1 MTVFGLRL
9 QDMTFGKNRTA
20 GVPGVWELTHSL
32 SMLPALVDLYG
43 ESRFGRKGCGVAA
56 LMLRGHPDGVSM
68 EWPKGQSVDIDGWLR
83 GIGLEHY
90 AQTFHDNGIDLDVL
104 PDLADSDLVKMGILL
119 GHRRKLLRA
128 ITEFEA
134 KRASDVAA
142 IASRGR
148 LDTAERRQL
157 TIMFCDLVGSTPLS
171 TRLDPE
177 DMREVVGAYHRCC
190 ADLITRAGG
199 FVARYMGDGVL
210 AYFGYPQAHEHEAE
224 RAIRA
229 GLSLVEAVPR
239 LETPAGAP
247 LQVRVGIATGLVI
260 VGDLIGFGAAQEQT
274 VIGETPN
281 LAARLQTL
289 ADPGAV
295 VISSSTQKLTGGLF
309 DYRGLGTVALRGFD
323 QPLPVW
329 QVLGVSA
336 AESRFEAL
344 RASSTPLVDRHA
356 ETDRLLQGWE
366 RARRGERSVVLLSG
380 EAGLGKS
387 RIAQAII
394 DRLASEP
401 HTLVRQFCSPYH
413 QDTALYPLSS
423 QLERS
428 AGFRR
433 DDTDEQRLTKLET
446 VLVRGADDLSEVL
459 PVLASLLSVPTGSRY
474 PALDLAPQKRRERT
488 LEVVWGLLQRL
499 AARRPVVLLFEDA
512 HWSDPTS
519 LEFLERII
527 DRSSSLPLLVIV
539 TARPDF
545 TPPWLN
551 RAHVAVVA
559 LDHLPREYSA
569 ELIAHTA
576 GRKELPREIAEEITD
591 RTDGVPLFI
600 EELTKAVVESG
611 VLVETGDRYV
621 ARGPVTQLAIP
632 TSLQESLLARL
643 GRLASTN
650 NVAQIAA
657 ALGRQF
663 SHDLISAVAEMP
675 PQQLDDAL
683 SQLVDAELIFRR
695 GTPPDADYI
704 FKHALVQDTA
714 YGTMLRSRRH
724 QVHARIAMTLEEQFP
739 DIVVAQPGQL
749 ARHCAEAGLGEKA
762 VVYWLKAGQQAL
774 SRSASIEA
782 AAQLRKG
789 LDALQGLP
797 DDQHRRQHELDLQLA
812 LGLALMAMKGYA
824 APEVGETL
832 ARARILAEQIDRP
845 QYLWPVF
852 LGQSS
857 FHRVRG
863 EHAQALALAEQLE
876 AIGRERNDVTAQLV
890 GRWANGRTRLFL
902 GDLVEARQ
910 LLERCEG
917 LADPAHRGGASSAD
931 PYAMMLAY
939 LAWTL
944 AILGHLDQAQA
955 RLNEALSEARQR
967 KHAHTLADVLLSAGT
982 IDGMTG
988 AAETLRHAD
997 ELLVLSSER
1006 GLPLNLAWANVYRG
1020 ISLAKTGQA
1029 PEGVSLIAQGLAGVR
1044 ATGAVTGIPTLLVF
1058 LADAYGRLGQPVDGL
1073 NCLPEAAEI
1082 IAKTGERCNEA
1093 ELHRL
1098 RGVLL
1103 DAVGDHSPAEQSYRQ
1118 AIAVAKRQSAK
1129 LFELRA
1135 SIGLARL
1142 WDRQG
1147 RRADAHAL
1155 LAGVYGWFTEGF
1167 AAPDLQEARSLID
1180 ALSRD
1185 AR

>member
-1 MTVFGLRL
+1 M
-9 QDMTFGKNRTA
+9 
-20 GVPGVWELTHSL
+20 SL
-32 SMLPALVDLYG
+32 
-43 ESRFGRKGCGVAA
+43 
-56 LMLRGHPDGVSM
+56 
-68 EWPKGQSVDIDGWLR
+68 DIDGWLR
-83 GIGLEHY
+83 GIGLEQY
-90 AQTFHDNGIDLDVL
+90 AQTFRDNGIELGVL
-104 PDLADSDLVKMGILL
+104 PDLTDNDLVKLGLLL

-128 ITEFEA
+128 VTELEA
-134 KRASDVAA
+134 VRASDVAA
-142 IASRGR
+142 AASRGR

-190 ADLITRAGG
+190 ADLIARAGG
-199 FVARYMGDGVL
+199 YVARYMGDGVL

-224 RAIRA
+224 RAVRT
-229 GLSLVEAVPR
+229 GLSLVEAVPK
-239 LETPAGAP
+239 LKTPAGAP
-247 LQVRVGIATGLVI
+247 LQVRVGIATGLVV
-260 VGDLIGFGAAQEQT
+260 VGDLIGFGASQEQT
-274 VIGETPN
+274 VVGETPN

-289 ADPGAV
+289 AEPGAV
-295 VISSSTQKLTGGLF
+295 VISSGTQKLTGGLF
-309 DYRGLGTVALRGFD
+309 DYRGLGSVALKGFD
-323 QPLPVW
+323 QPVPVW
-329 QVLGVSA
+329 QVLGISA

-356 ETDRLLQGWE
+356 ETGLLLRGWE
-366 RARRGERSVVLLSG
+366 EAKRGQGSVILLSG
-380 EAGLGKS
+380 EAGIGKS

-394 DRLASEP
+394 DGLSAEP

-413 QDTALYPLSS
+413 QDTALHPLIA
-423 QLERS
+423 QLERA

-446 VLVRGADDLSEVL
+446 ILARGADDLGEVV
-459 PVLASLLSVPTGSRY
+459 PVLASLLSVPTGQRY
-474 PALDLAPQKRRERT
+474 PALDMAPQRRREKT
-488 LEVVWGLLQRL
+488 LEIVLALLERL
-499 AARRPVVLLFEDA
+499 AGRRPVVLLFEDA
-512 HWSDPTS
+512 HWADPTS
-519 LEFLERII
+519 LEFFERIV
-527 DRSSSLPLLVIV
+527 DRSASLPLLVVV
-539 TARPDF
+539 TARPEF
-545 TPPWLN
+545 LPPWLD
-551 RAHVAVVA
+551 RPQVAMIA
-559 LDHLPREYSA
+559 LLHLPREYSA
-569 ELIAHTA
+569 ELIANTA
-576 GRKELPREIAEEITD
+576 GRKELPQEIAKEISD

-611 VLVETGDRYV
+611 ALVEAGDRYV
-621 ARGPVTQLAIP
+621 ATGPVTQLAIP

-643 GRLASTN
+643 GRLAPTN

-663 SHDLISAVAEMP
+663 SHDLISAVAAM
-675 PQQLDDAL
+675 PQQQLEDAL
-683 SQLVDAELIFRR
+683 AQLVDAELIFRR
-695 GTPPDADYI
+695 GAPPDVDYI

-724 QVHARIAMTLEEQFP
+724 QVHASIVTTLEAQFP

-749 ARHCAEAGLGEKA
+749 ARHCAEAGLVEKA
-762 VVYWLKAGQQAL
+762 VAYWLKAGQQAL
-774 SRSASIEA
+774 ARSASIEA

-789 LDALQGLP
+789 LDALAGLP
-797 DDQHRRQHELDLQLA
+797 DDPKRRQQELDLQLA

-832 ARARILAEQIDRP
+832 ARARVLAEQIDRS

-876 AIGRERNDVTAQLV
+876 AIGKERNDVAAELV

-902 GDLVEARQ
+902 GDLAGARE
-910 LLERCEG
+910 LLERCGG
-917 LADPAHRGGASSAD
+917 LADPRHRGGASSAD

-982 IDGMTG
+982 IDAMIG
-988 AAETLRHAD
+988 AGEMPRYGE
-997 ELLVLSSER
+997 ELLTLASER
-1006 GLPLNLAWANVYRG
+1006 GLPLNLAWAHVYRG
-1020 ISLAKTGQA
+1020 ASLAGSGHA
-1029 PEGVSLIAQGLAGVR
+1029 PDGVPLIAQGLAGLR
-1044 ATGAVTGIPTLLVF
+1044 ATGAVTGIPSLLMF
-1058 LADAYGRLGQPVDGL
+1058 LAEAHGRAGQPRDGL
-1073 NCLPEAAEI
+1073 NVLPEAIEI
-1082 IAKTGERCNEA
+1082 IARTGERFNEG

-1098 RGVLL
+1098 RGDLL
-1103 DAVGDHSPAEQSYRQ
+1103 DAAGDPSAAEDSYRQ
-1118 AIAVAKRQSAK
+1118 AIAVAGQQGAK

-1142 WDRQG
+1142 CRRQG
-1147 RRADAHAL
+1147 RRAEAHAV
-1155 LAGVYGWFTEGF
+1155 LAPVLGWFTEGF
-1167 AAPDLQEARSLID
+1167 SAPDLKQARQLLD
-1180 ALSRD
+1180 DLSRD

>member
-1 MTVFGLRL
+1 M
-9 QDMTFGKNRTA
+9 
-20 GVPGVWELTHSL
+20 
-32 SMLPALVDLYG
+32 
-43 ESRFGRKGCGVAA
+43 
-56 LMLRGHPDGVSM
+56 
-68 EWPKGQSVDIDGWLR
+68 DIDGWLR
-83 GIGLEHY
+83 GIGLEQY
-90 AQTFHDNGIDLDVL
+90 AQTFHDNAIDFGVL
-104 PDLADSDLVKMGILL
+104 PDLTDNDLEKLGVLL

-128 ITEFEA
+128 VTEIEA
-134 KRASDVAA
+134 NRASAVAA
-142 IASRGR
+142 VASHH
-148 LDTAERRQL
+148 LLETAERRQL

-224 RAIRA
+224 RAVRT
-229 GLSLVEAVPR
+229 GLSLVEAVPK
-239 LETPAGAP
+239 LKTPAPAP
-247 LQVRVGIATGLVI
+247 LQVRVGIATGLVV

-274 VIGETPN
+274 VVGETPN

-289 ADPGAV
+289 AEPGAV
-295 VISSSTQKLTGGLF
+295 VISSSTQRLTGGLF
-309 DYRGLGTVALRGFD
+309 DYRGLGTVALKGFD
-323 QPLPVW
+323 QPVLVW
-329 QVLGVSA
+329 QVLGISA

-356 ETDRLLQGWE
+356 ETGLLLRGWE
-366 RARRGERSVVLLSG
+366 GAKRGEGSVVLLSG
-380 EAGLGKS
+380 EAGIGKS

-394 DRLASEP
+394 ERLIGEP

-413 QDTALYPLSS
+413 QHTALHPLTA

-433 DDTDEQRLTKLET
+433 DDTDEQRLIKLET
-446 VLVRGADDLSEVL
+446 VLARGADDLGEVV
-459 PVLASLLSVPTGSRY
+459 PVLASLLSVPTGQRY
-474 PALDLAPQKRRERT
+474 PALDITPQRRREKT
-488 LEVVWGLLQRL
+488 LQIVLGLLERL
-499 AARRPVVLLFEDA
+499 ASRRPVVLLFEDA
-512 HWSDPTS
+512 HWADPTS
-519 LEFLERII
+519 LEFFEKII
-527 DRSSSLPLLVIV
+527 DRSSSLPLLAVV
-539 TARPDF
+539 TARPEF
-545 TPPWLN
+545 MPPWLD
-551 RAHVAVVA
+551 RPHVAMVG

-576 GRKELPREIAEEITD
+576 GRRALPQEIADEITE

-611 VLVETGDRYV
+611 VLVEAGDRYV
-621 ARGPVTQLAIP
+621 ATGPVTQLAIP

-643 GRLASTN
+643 GRLAPTN

-657 ALGRQF
+657 SLGRQF
-663 SHDLISAVAEMP
+663 SHELISAVAAMP
-675 PQQLDDAL
+675 TQQLDDAL
-683 SQLVDAELIFRR
+683 TQLVDAELIFRR

-714 YGTMLRSRRH
+714 YGTMLRSRR
-724 QVHARIAMTLEEQFP
+724 QQIHARIAVTLEQQFP
-739 DIVVAQPGQL
+739 DIVAAQPGQL
-749 ARHCAEAGLGEKA
+749 ARHCAEAGLAQKA

-774 SRSASIEA
+774 ARSAAIEA

-789 LDALQGLP
+789 LDALEGLP
-797 DDQHRRQHELDLQLA
+797 DDPTRRQQELDLQLA

-832 ARARILAEQIDRP
+832 ARARVLAEQIDRP

-876 AIGRERNDVTAQLV
+876 TIGKARNDVAAQLV

-902 GDLVEARQ
+902 GDLVGARD
-910 LLERCEG
+910 LLERSGG

-944 AILGHLDQAQA
+944 AILGHFDQAQA

-982 IDGMTG
+982 IDGMIG
-988 AAETLRHAD
+988 AAESLHHVD
-997 ELLVLSSER
+997 ELLALSSGR

-1020 ISLAKTGQA
+1020 ISLAEAGQA
-1029 PEGVSLIAQGLAGVR
+1029 AEGVPLIAQGLAGVR
-1044 ATGAVTGIPTLLVF
+1044 ATGAITGIPNLLMF
-1058 LADAYGRLGQPVDGL
+1058 LAEAYGRLGQPVDGL

-1093 ELHRL
+1093 ELHRV
-1098 RGVLL
+1098 RGDLL
-1103 DAVGDHSPAEQSYRQ
+1103 DAAGDQAAAEQSYLK
-1118 AIAVAKRQSAK
+1118 AIAVAKQQSAK

-1142 WDRQG
+1142 WAKQS
-1147 RRADAHAL
+1147 RRADAHAV
-1155 LAGVYGWFTEGF
+1155 LAPVYGWFTEGA
-1167 AAPDLQEARSLID
+1167 AAPDLKRARLLLEG
-1180 ALSRD
+1180 LS
-1185 AR
+1185 